1 MKKQFNIP
9 NLTFLTLMTIAVAGT
24 KVNAASNIKATS
36 LYPLPGSTVI
46 YEHAFN
52 PYINITTD
60 RSAVGNTYSV
70 RDQHGKIVR
79 TGIVTSA
86 KTFSIATDKLTTGIY
101 SVHVAGNLLQQFII
115 K

>member
-9 NLTFLTLMTIAVAGT
+9 SLTFLTLMTIAVAGT
-24 KVNAASNIKATS
+24 KVNAASNIKATNV
-36 LYPLPGSTVI
+36 YPLHGNTIV
-46 YEHAFN
+46 YERVFN
-52 PYINITTD
+52 PYINITTE
-60 RSAVGNTYSV
+60 RNAVGNTYAV
-70 RDQHGKIVR
+70 RDQHGKIIK

-86 KTFSIATDKLTTGIY
+86 KTLSIATSKLTTGIY